1 VHWIVIASNRLF
13 DCPVPACPLIYFLQ
27 SWTTADENTRTQTHP
42 SITPGLHTTLPN
54 VLEGEMPADA
64 LLDEINCQSH
74 LREGNP
80 HPIYKEQPQE

>member
-1 VHWIVIASNRLF
+1 M
-13 DCPVPACPLIYFLQ
+13 
-27 SWTTADENTRTQTHP
+27 
-42 SITPGLHTTLPN
+42 
-54 VLEGEMPADA
+54 EGEMPADA